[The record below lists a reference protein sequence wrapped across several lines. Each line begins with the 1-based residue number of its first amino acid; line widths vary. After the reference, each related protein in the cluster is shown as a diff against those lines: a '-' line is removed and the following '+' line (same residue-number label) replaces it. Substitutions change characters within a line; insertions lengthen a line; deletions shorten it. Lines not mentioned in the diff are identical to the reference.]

1 MARDLPPSDDPLT
14 PPHPAGGWSGSL
26 SVVKDA
32 VINHV
37 NQGYLVHPSGIFD
50 AEGRYLPQGV
60 HWRGRALMTPPPF
73 PEAVEPLAGRWL
85 WAGVRMDHFGHFI
98 MESLGRLWAL
108 DRSSVDGLLFIPE
121 GGFRP
126 ETSPELAGWQRHF
139 LSLLQVDL
147 PVKLLTRATRVQELV
162 VPGQGFG
169 IGPLIGGTRDF
180 RAFVQG
186 RFAKD
191 IPAEGPSKLYLSRSK
206 LAADL
211 GGIIRED
218 QLEQDLAGQGY
229 KVFHPQEHGLEAQ
242 IAAYKAATHVVSLDG
257 SALHLFALVAR
268 ADQRVAVIKRR
279 PGSAPQGIVDHLTGF
294 TGQSPLVVDVIRR
307 NWMRSDRKKADNF
320 SYGELDFQR
329 LGRILTRQGF
339 LPEGAALQG
348 LPPRRAEAFIADLQK
363 GLQRKGLQ
371 FLPMAPD
378 GKSPATEIVPV
389 RRLARAASK
398 L

>member
-1 MARDLPPSDDPLT
+1 MARDLAPSDDPMT
-14 PPHPAGGWSGSL
+14 PPHALGGWSGSL

-32 VINHV
+32 LINHV

-50 AEGRYLPQGV
+50 ATGAYLHQGV

-73 PEAVEPLAGRWL
+73 PEAVEDLPGRWL

-108 DRSSVDGLLFIPE
+108 DREKVDGILFIPE

-126 ETSPELAGWQRHF
+126 EATPELASWQRLF
-139 LSLLQVDL
+139 LQLLQVDL
-147 PVKLLTRATRVQELV
+147 PVKLLTRATRVAELV

-169 IGPLIGGTRDF
+169 IGPLIGGTAEF

-191 IPAEGPSKLYLSRSK
+191 IAPAGAERLYLSRSR
-206 LAADL
+206 LQADL
-211 GGIIRED
+211 GGIIRET
-218 QLEQDLAGQGY
+218 QLEQDLATQGY
-229 KVFHPQEHGLEAQ
+229 QVFHPQDHGLEAQ
-242 IAAYKAATHVVSLDG
+242 IAAYKAASHVVSLDG

-294 TGQSPLVVDVIRR
+294 TGTKPLVVDVIRR

-339 LPEGAALQG
+339 LPEGAEIGG
-348 LPPRRAEAFIADLQK
+348 LSPKKAESFIADLQK
-363 GLQRKGLQ
+363 GLKRGLT
-371 FLPMAPD
+371 FHPVSPD
-378 GKSPATEIVPV
+378 GKSPAEEETNP
-389 RRLARAASK
+389 RRLARRASK